1 MRKSPL
7 SALCRC
13 FVAAAFLAGCDG
25 LIDSPL
31 NPTVDL
37 KPKDPTVVVEPGA
50 ALPPS
55 RVRTDR
61 AFAPST
67 DRVALLP
74 FQVRMNKL
82 SAITG
87 LPTSD
92 AMFAELTKRKLDL
105 GAHDFGANVAPDL
118 TWSAQRMSTW
128 VQALF
133 PVCDDARL
141 KTRYPDWR
149 TSLDQFSRAA
159 WGRPST
165 AEDLALLD
173 AVIAE
178 EPTANRWRASCLMLL
193 SSIELVAQ

>member
-1 MRKSPL
+1 MRKSPI
-7 SALCRC
+7 SAL
-13 FVAAAFLAGCDG
+13 FVAAVLLAGCDG

-31 NPTVDL
+31 NSTPL
-37 KPKDPTVVVEPGA
+37 EGKPKDPTTVFVPGEP
-50 ALPPS
+50 LPPS
-55 RVRTDR
+55 RVRSDR
-61 AFAPST
+61 AFTPSA

-82 SAITG
+82 SAVTG
-87 LPTSD
+87 LPTTD
-92 AMFAELTKRKLDL
+92 AMFNDLKTRKLDL
-105 GAHDFGANVAPDL
+105 GAHDFGANVSPDL

-133 PVCDDARL
+133 SVCDDARM

-149 TSLDQFSRAA
+149 TSLDTFARAA

-173 AVIAE
+173 AAISD
-178 EPTANRWRASCLMLL
+178 EPTANRWRASCLTLL
-193 SSIELVAQ
+193 SSMEMVAQ